1 MKTFFLN
8 MLLYAIIA
16 LSIISCH
23 SYSKERVRFDEVDIA
38 IQDTMLFFSQHYFS
52 LKDNIINYSSNYVKI
67 DKQDRLFPWV
77 YHKSIM
83 NVESGKKYD
92 IDLGSNL
99 PHVIK
104 DGYLYIP
111 EIDDILFCDTITRCY
126 FIKIKLP

>member
-52 LKDNIINYSSNYVKI
+52 LKDNIINYSSNYVKM
-67 DKQDRLFPWV
+67 
-77 YHKSIM
+77 IM